1 MELSGDSV
9 TDLEEESSPIFRRHQ
24 PVPSPVLRG
33 RRRQDDVSNQKPA
46 WLPTKRK
53 LDLEEERSEKFLR
66 RENSSFFQL
75 SLVGGNVSLPSLIS
89 WLAHLSPSS
98 STSSCQVS
106 SCDSLAGLAPQPPAE
121 GPQGLTGT
129 VWLAGIEEEES
140 DMLRDVKA

>member
-53 LDLEEERSEKFLR
+53 LDMEEERSERFLR
-66 RENSSFFQL
+66 RENSSFFHP
-75 SLVGGNVSLPSLIS
+75 SLVGGIVPLP
-89 WLAHLSPSS
+89 PPPE
-98 STSSCQVS
+98 Q
-106 SCDSLAGLAPQPPAE
+106 LAGSSVSFLLHILLPGVE
-121 GPQGLTGT
+121 L
-129 VWLAGIEEEES
+129 
-140 DMLRDVKA
+140 